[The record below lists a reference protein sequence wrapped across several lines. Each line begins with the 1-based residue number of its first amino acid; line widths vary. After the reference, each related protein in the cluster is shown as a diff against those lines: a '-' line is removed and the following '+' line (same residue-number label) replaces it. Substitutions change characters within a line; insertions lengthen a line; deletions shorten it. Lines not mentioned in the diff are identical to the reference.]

1 MGKKKNRKHSIIDG
15 LPADLK
21 EAVEEMIKADFTYR
35 EIVEYI
41 RKNGFEISQSSVQR
55 YASGLNATLQSLKMA
70 QENFRVVMEE
80 TEKYKNLDVSDGI
93 LRLLSNQVFQS
104 INHLNEEQLNDVDFD
119 TLMKNAVALTRAI
132 AYKKKIDIDS
142 KDILENGAEQ
152 FQSMLYE
159 VMADERPDL
168 YREIKKYLK
177 EHNSSA
183 GGGGYDKKGADKN

>member
-55 YASGLNATLQSLKMA
+55 YASGLNETLQSLKMA

-93 LRLLSNQVFQS
+93 LRLLSNQIFQS
-104 INHLNEEQLNDVDFD
+104 INNFSDDQIQNVDFD

-177 EHNSSA
+177 EHNSST

>member
-1 MGKKKNRKHSIIDG
+1 MGRKKNRKHSIIDG
-15 LPADLK
+15 LPSDLK

-93 LRLLSNQVFQS
+93 LRLLSNQIFQS
-104 INHLNEEQLNDVDFD
+104 INNLNEEQLNDVDFD

-132 AYKKKIDIDS
+132 TYKKKIDIDS

-177 EHNSSA
+177 EKTKVDIHNTGKA
-183 GGGGYDKKGADKN
+183 